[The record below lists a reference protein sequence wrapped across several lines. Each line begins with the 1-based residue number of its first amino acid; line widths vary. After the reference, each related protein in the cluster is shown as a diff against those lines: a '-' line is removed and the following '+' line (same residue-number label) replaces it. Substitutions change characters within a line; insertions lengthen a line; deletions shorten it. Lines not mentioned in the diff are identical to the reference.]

1 MKKIIALALVF
12 ALVLILTTCTATP
25 SESEPE
31 YNPFKDRFTEYHAGD
46 DADVIVDNM
55 TGVCYLWK
63 NQYQEGGLCV
73 MLDADGSPLI
83 YKED

>member
-12 ALVLILTTCTATP
+12 ALVLILTACTATP

-31 YNPFKDRFTEYHAGD
+31 RNPFDGRFTEYYVGYQQ
-46 DADVIVDNM
+46 DVIVDNV
-55 TGVCYLWK
+55 TGVCYLWM
-63 NQYQEGGLCV
+63 NQHQEGGLCV
-73 MLDADGSPLI
+73 MLDADGCPLI